1 MRLISS
7 LPKYV
12 YLQTRKSCFFTG
24 HDLDNYFWL
33 VRVILEKCY
42 CQAYEQTKL
51 HQVGQSYHDHNNWS
65 HKKKS
70 YQILDIVQTSADP
83 HPLPPIRQVW
93 TQKVWTLRLGSD
105 PPSPYCSL
113 DILTQKV

>member
-12 YLQTRKSCFFTG
+12 YLQTRKSCSFTG

-51 HQVGQSYHDHNNWS
+51 QQVGQSYHDHNN
-65 HKKKS
+65 
-70 YQILDIVQTSADP
+70 LG
-83 HPLPPIRQVW
+83 
-93 TQKVWTLRLGSD
+93 KVLRMIENFLRGGGAAALG
-105 PPSPYCSL
+105 PFPS
-113 DILTQKV
+113 Q